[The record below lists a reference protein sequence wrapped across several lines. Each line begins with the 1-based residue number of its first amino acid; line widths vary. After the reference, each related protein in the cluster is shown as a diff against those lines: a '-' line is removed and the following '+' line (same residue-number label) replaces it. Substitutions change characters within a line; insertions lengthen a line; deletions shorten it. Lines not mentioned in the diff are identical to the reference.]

1 MVFFS
6 TPKRIWVNFGTPK
19 THGGGPLFHWA
30 SRHIPWLL
38 LVLQNP
44 KARPWLCLA
53 PGDGAISAHLT
64 MMKSRD
70 VMLFFHDSTTTI
82 HVSWKYKIQFCCH
95 TNLFGEWPSNVMVN
109 FEKTASTASESDEN
123 RGPRAPSFSPI
134 CRAYLTRGGSLGPHD
149 MAIRTPTAW
158 DAPLQ
163 ECQHALNFFHCA
175 PCSSQQKLRNQ
186 ETCHF
191 HNEHEHICPY
201 ITGFGAMNITYV
213 RNMCCEPW
221 STRLLAV
228 CGCSKCPTLH
238 LNPCAILGGSTNET
252 FGLAGLLPCGQVAIV
267 FHRWIAGYGHH
278 GDLEI
283 PRIIP
288 SCMGSQGIFVE
299 PICPG
304 YWFTLW

>member
-1 MVFFS
+1 MSHES
-6 TPKRIWVNFGTPK
+6 TRFNSVVIQISLEN
-19 THGGGPLFHWA
+19 GPA
-30 SRHIPWLL
+30 MPWLIL
-38 LVLQNP
+38 
-44 KARPWLCLA
+44 K
-53 PGDGAISAHLT
+53 
-64 MMKSRD
+64 
-70 VMLFFHDSTTTI
+70 
-82 HVSWKYKIQFCCH
+82 
-95 TNLFGEWPSNVMVN
+95 
-109 FEKTASTASESDEN
+109 KTANTASESDEN

-134 CRAYLTRGGSLGPHD
+134 CRAYLTRRESLGPHD

-201 ITGFGAMNITYV
+201 ITGFGAMTITYV
-213 RNMCCEPW
+213 RKMCCEPW

-267 FHRWIAGYGHH
+267 FHR
-278 GDLEI
+278 
-283 PRIIP
+283 
-288 SCMGSQGIFVE
+288 
-299 PICPG
+299 
-304 YWFTLW
+304 